1 MSARSVAKPMA
12 GHFGEFAVQYA
23 LSQVKIRYR
32 QAWLGRLWHVIEPLL
47 FLAVLS
53 VVFSVLNQ
61 SSLRD
66 YALYLFA
73 GLVPWRYLERSIMGC
88 VDSIA
93 EGGWLLRRIAAPS
106 FVLPLTAWLQAS
118 IDFAFGLVALALVL
132 IVLADAWTIHLV
144 CVLPA
149 AILVG
154 VLGLGVGTI
163 FAVLNVFARDV
174 KPLVQAALML
184 LFFSSPVLIKHSA
197 VPAGSPLATLFAW
210 HPLTPIVGL
219 FQHSIY
225 LHAWPPARDWVAVAT
240 FAFVSLGIA
249 WYLIVRL
256 HRRFYFYL

>member
-1 MSARSVAKPMA
+1 MA
-12 GHFGEFAVQYA
+12 VLRPAAFGEFAVQYA
-23 LSQVKIRYR
+23 LSQVKLRYR
-32 QAWLGRLWHVIEPLL
+32 RAWLGRLWNVIEPLL
-47 FLAVLS
+47 FLGVLT

-118 IDFAFGLVALALVL
+118 VDFAFGLVALALVL
-132 IVLADAWTIHLV
+132 VALADAWTIHLV
-144 CVLPA
+144 SVLPA

-154 VLGLGVGTI
+154 ALGLGVGTI

-174 KPLVQAALML
+174 KPLLQAALML

-197 VPAGSPLATLFAW
+197 VPADSQLATLFAW
-210 HPLTPIVGL
+210 HPLTPVVGL

-225 LHAWPPARDWVAVAT
+225 LHAWPPAQDWAVVAA
-240 FAFVSLGIA
+240 FALVTLALG
-249 WYLIVRL
+249 WYLLVRL